1 MTTIFVN
8 PTGADGAF
16 TTISAAVAAAN
27 TGDTIQVAAGTY
39 AEFVNVN
46 KTLTLLGPQAG
57 VDARTRDSVPPST
70 EAVLTGA
77 TNGSGVTTS
86 LWLTANNIVVDG
98 FTVQGTTNGNQFA
111 AGIVMGS
118 GTGGHQ
124 VQNNIIQ
131 DNIVGL
137 HLAAFGV
144 AATVISQNVFQN
156 NNQPGPAS
164 GSAIYSDQFVAG
176 KSATSALR
184 TTSSAA
190 TPVRP

>member
-111 AGIVMGS
+111 ASIVMGAE
-118 GTGGHQ
+118 
-124 VQNNIIQ
+124 
-131 DNIVGL
+131 
-137 HLAAFGV
+137 LAAIRSR
-144 AATVISQNVFQN
+144 TISF
-156 NNQPGPAS
+156 
-164 GSAIYSDQFVAG
+164 
-176 KSATSALR
+176 K
-184 TTSSAA
+184 TTSWGSISPRSAS
-190 TPVRP
+190 PPP